1 MPIQYKLKSRRKTW
15 DRHNSEIENLLFE
28 TLKDA
33 KEPLTLEE
41 MVGKIRDKDP
51 SKLSGANPQ
60 KSLYSIIYRREKR
73 RVERGHEPLLQEHR
87 SKYEVK
93 YSLNSGSANTV
104 GVKIT
109 KP

>member
-1 MPIQYKLKSRRKTW
+1 MSIQYKQKRRRKTW
-15 DRHNSEIENLLFE
+15 DRHNSEIENLLYE

-33 KEPLTLEE
+33 KEPLTIEE
-41 MVGKIRDKDP
+41 MVEKIKQKDP
-51 SKLSGANPQ
+51 SKLSGANPR

-73 RVERGHEPLLQEHR
+73 RVERGHEPLLREHK

-93 YSLNSGSANTV
+93 YSLNSDDAKTI

-109 KP
+109 KL